1 MIFCPASRYFLPFEG
16 RGNVPAEALDEGAH
30 LAFKRR
36 ALPGRKRKAGRA
48 RRVLKVV
55 DVTPVEWSRC
65 RLGQPLHHLP
75 DECALASPD
84 RPGDEH
90 VEAGALHLKAEVQ
103 GLDRPLLPD
112 RVIERFDLARI
123 IESQA
128 AGVHLRSQQ
137 ARGKLRLFDIVR
149 TPTLPARGV
158 VERWW
163 RVGPFRPVR
172 FRRGPPVRPL
182 CR

>member
-1 MIFCPASRYFLPFEG
+1 VTERGEVVEEGLLFSFRLLDDFRLGIEVLLAFEG
-16 RGNVPAEALDEGAH
+16 RGNVPAKALDEGAH

-36 ALPGRKRKAGRA
+36 ALPGRKRETGLA

-55 DVTPVEWSRC
+55 DITPVGWSRR

-75 DECALASPD
+75 HECALPGPD
-84 RPGDEH
+84 RPGDED

-128 AGVHLRSQQ
+128 VGVHLRSQQ
-137 ARGKLRLFDIVR
+137 TGGNLLFVR
-149 TPTLPARGV
+149 H
-158 VERWW
+158 
-163 RVGPFRPVR
+163 
-172 FRRGPPVRPL
+172 RRGSYTSSAWGG
-182 CR
+182 